1 MCSLIFLPFQFYH
14 LLSLGKK
21 EKENL
26 KKTTLNTSCQI
37 KKIKIRIKKIGKE
50 NKTKTKVQSIGK
62 RNALVL
68 RTFKFE
74 KTDDR
79 DLKEAHNPLS
89 ASG

>member
-1 MCSLIFLPFQFYH
+1 MPN
-14 LLSLGKK
+14 K
-21 EKENL
+21 
-26 KKTTLNTSCQI
+26 
-37 KKIKIRIKKIGKE
+37 KKIKKIKKIGKE
-50 NKTKTKVQSIGK
+50 NKTKTKVQSIVK